1 MREFIELIPIP
12 LIRVENGEILS
23 ENKAAE
29 DFYIKMNCVNFKTL
43 VITAQ
48 SPDSTKLTAD
58 IQNQAQQFKA
68 SSAPIYQI
76 EADYKYGE
84 VELVVRMYFKQSER
98 GIFLII
104 QEKDKENLIKE
115 EKIANRYKSV
125 MIKSL
130 SHDLKTPLNGMVAT
144 LDLFKQGK
152 EITKEEMGALHLS
165 VNLLKIKINDMLDFS
180 LIETNEF
187 FPLAMKTKL
196 LRLFIQITNLL
207 EFQANI
213 EKKVLKYKFEG
224 VNSTLEVSMNE
235 EKLTQILIHLIL
247 NAIKFSSHYSKITL
261 FVSTKKPSLND
272 IIDMPGGIEEE
283 YKEEMNNHVYYLGV
297 RDNGYGIS
305 KSTQKLLQKLIDSQ
319 FSLLTF
325 SESGD
330 LGLGLTITS
339 KIIRALGSR
348 LKFLSQANIGSIFYF
363 KLVENY
369 SLMEENISS
378 PYLCRIGSFG
388 PRQKERRIGR
398 GTSAEIIPKQRAGG
412 IEIVPGT
419 RNLMN
424 RNQIYI
430 SNRRATKGLKMQT
443 VWLRGK
449 KVLVV
454 EDNGINALVL
464 INLLKR
470 IGVETESASDGQEAL
485 NILRR
490 YMRREKKHPFVFIFM
505 DLNMPILNGF
515 DATIQINK
523 LIKEQQMSPV
533 DVIALT
539 AFDTDS
545 LRQKC
550 LKIGFKQFMKKPIT
564 FDQIKDTIDHYSKSE
579 SGE

>member
-1 MREFIELIPIP
+1 
-12 LIRVENGEILS
+12 
-23 ENKAAE
+23 
-29 DFYIKMNCVNFKTL
+29 
-43 VITAQ
+43 
-48 SPDSTKLTAD
+48 
-58 IQNQAQQFKA
+58 
-68 SSAPIYQI
+68 
-76 EADYKYGE
+76 
-84 VELVVRMYFKQSER
+84 
-98 GIFLII
+98 
-104 QEKDKENLIKE
+104 
-115 EKIANRYKSV
+115 
-125 MIKSL
+125 
-130 SHDLKTPLNGMVAT
+130 
-144 LDLFKQGK
+144 
-152 EITKEEMGALHLS
+152 
-165 VNLLKIKINDMLDFS
+165 
-180 LIETNEF
+180 
-187 FPLAMKTKL
+187 
-196 LRLFIQITNLL
+196 
-207 EFQANI
+207 
-213 EKKVLKYKFEG
+213 
-224 VNSTLEVSMNE
+224 MNE

-348 LKFLSQANIGSIFYF
+348 LKFLSKANIGSIFYF
-363 KLVENY
+363 KLVEHHPPMPLQEARRLERCRKGDFIITHHRQNT
-369 SLMEENISS
+369 EIS
-378 PYLCRIGSFG
+378 
-388 PRQKERRIGR
+388 PRV
-398 GTSAEIIPKQRAGG
+398 G
-412 IEIVPGT
+412 IHKKIQ
-419 RNLMN
+419 
-424 RNQIYI
+424 QIYI
-430 SNRRATKGLKMQT
+430 SNICASKGLTTQSPG
-443 VWLRGK
+443 LQGK

-464 INLLKR
+464 VNLLKR
-470 IGVETESASDGQEAL
+470 IEVETESASDGQEAL

-515 DATIQINK
+515 EATIQINK
-523 LIKEQQMSPV
+523 LIKEQQMNPV

-564 FDQIKDTIDHYSKSE
+564 FDQIKETIDYYSKT
-579 SGE
+579 GE

>member
-43 VITAQ
+43 AITAQ

-58 IQNQAQQFKA
+58 IQNQTQQFKA

-76 EADYKYGE
+76 EADYKYRE

-224 VNSTLEVSMNE
+224 VNNTSEVSMND

-247 NAIKFSSHYSKITL
+247 NAIKFSSHHSKITL

-339 KIIRALGSR
+339 KIIRAIGSR
-348 LKFLSQANIGSIFYF
+348 LKFISKTNLGSIFYF
-363 KLVENY
+363 KLVEQY
-369 SLMEENISS
+369 PLMDRMSS
-378 PYLCRIGSFG
+378 GYLDGMSSDIQAARRLERCSSEDFVLSQRRETEQ
-388 PRQKERRIGR
+388 PLRLRLPKKRQ
-398 GTSAEIIPKQRAGG
+398 
-412 IEIVPGT
+412 
-419 RNLMN
+419 
-424 RNQIYI
+424 QIYI
-430 SNRRATKGLKMQT
+430 SNICASKGLTRHYPSWRK
-443 VWLRGK
+443 GK
-449 KVLVV
+449 KVMVV
-454 EDNGINALVL
+454 EDNGVNALVL
-464 INLLKR
+464 IKLLKR

-485 NILRR
+485 NILGK

-515 DATIQINK
+515 EATIQINK
-523 LIKEQQMSPV
+523 LIKEHQMSPV

-564 FDQIKDTIDHYSKSE
+564 FDQIKETIDYYSKT
-579 SGE
+579 GV

>member
-58 IQNQAQQFKA
+58 IQNQTQQFKA

-76 EADYKYGE
+76 EADYKYRE

-348 LKFLSQANIGSIFYF
+348 LKFLSKANIGSIFYF
-363 KLVENY
+363 KLVEHHPPMPLQEARRLERCRKGDFIITHHRQNT
-369 SLMEENISS
+369 EIS
-378 PYLCRIGSFG
+378 
-388 PRQKERRIGR
+388 PRV
-398 GTSAEIIPKQRAGG
+398 G
-412 IEIVPGT
+412 IHKKIQ
-419 RNLMN
+419 
-424 RNQIYI
+424 QIYI
-430 SNRRATKGLKMQT
+430 SNICASKGLTTQSPG
-443 VWLRGK
+443 LQGK

-464 INLLKR
+464 VNLLKR
-470 IGVETESASDGQEAL
+470 IEVETESASDGQEAL

-515 DATIQINK
+515 EATIQINK
-523 LIKEQQMSPV
+523 LIKEQQMNPV

-564 FDQIKDTIDHYSKSE
+564 FDQIKETIDYYSKT
-579 SGE
+579 GE